1 MGCPQLIDCA
11 DCFDDIAEEEQRK
24 NTQSIKENDYDPCG
38 KDKPN
43 AQHNHDGL

>member
-24 NTQSIKENDYDPCG
+24 NTIV
-38 KDKPN
+38 DK
-43 AQHNHDGL
+43 GE